1 VGNPGNANL
10 PASSV
15 QLTQLLFVSV
25 LVSRTIADGTGAPSA
40 VFTVPVAGAVDTAL
54 EELAS

>member
-1 VGNPGNANL
+1 L